1 MIDLIVIG
9 AGPAGGSL
17 AAAVAQRGWQVLLL
31 ERQAGPHHKVCGEFL
46 SPEVQASLQNLG
58 LYQPIAELQPA
69 PMQRARLFSR
79 RGVALD
85 FDLPGEAWG
94 LSRYALDSALAR
106 AATESGATVLYGVA
120 ATALEQHE
128 DHYRVS
134 IRADQGVTATLPA
147 RAVVV
152 ATGRQ
157 LQAGLRS
164 QPPASLTGEQNVGV
178 KCHYT
183 GLDLAPEVRL
193 YLFEGGYIGLSP
205 IEGGRA
211 NLCLLADKA
220 TFQRA
225 GSNVMS
231 MLAYAARLNSALH
244 ADLAGG
250 TAMLESAVAV
260 GAVDTN
266 RVPLPW
272 DNAPRL
278 GDAVAMIPPLCGDG
292 MAMAI
297 RAAELCVPQVDAYLR
312 GRSSLTEW
320 ERAHQN
326 LWHAEFDRTLS
337 TGRRLQAL
345 LNMPLLNDSMLGLGR
360 LLPGLTGKLV
370 QATRSSHQPVAID
383 APGAGEIGRTHAD

>member
-17 AAAVAQRGWQVLLL
+17 AAAIAQRGWQVLLL

-46 SPEVQASLQNLG
+46 SPEVQASLRNLG
-58 LYQPIAELQPA
+58 LHSPIAELQPA
-69 PMQRARLFSR
+69 PMQRACLLSR

-94 LSRYALDSALAR
+94 LSRYALDAALAR
-106 AATESGATVLYGVA
+106 VAAENGATVLYGIT
-120 ATALEQHE
+120 ATALERHA
-128 DHYRVS
+128 DGYLLS
-134 IRADQGVTATLPA
+134 LRAAQGVSASVSA

-178 KCHYT
+178 KCHYA

-220 TFQRA
+220 IFRRA

-231 MLAYAARLNSALH
+231 MLAYAAHLNPALQR
-244 ADLAGG
+244 DLAGG
-250 TAMLESAVAV
+250 TALSESAVAV

-266 RVPLPW
+266 RVPVPW

-297 RAAELCVPQVDAYLR
+297 RAAELCVPQLDAFLR
-312 GRSSLTEW
+312 GRYSLAEW
-320 ERAHQN
+320 ERAHHT

-345 LNMPLLNDSMLGLGR
+345 LNLPLLNDSMLGLGR

-370 QATRSSHQPVAID
+370 QATRSSHQPVAAD
-383 APGAGEIGRTHAD
+383 AAGNG